1 MMNTSDPVDVLA
13 RVVWGEARSTGAP
26 GMRHVASV
34 IMNRAAHPG
43 WWGTDVVSVCLAPW
57 QFSCLNEGDPNRPK
71 LEAVTEA
78 DGWFAIA
85 KSIATQ
91 AIAGQL
97 SDETFGADSY
107 FALTMPTKPRWTT
120 SAQHTFSDGWHS
132 FWITHATS
140 VQNVSVHS
148 VADDL
153 NDAELAK
160 IKGTEA

>member
-1 MMNTSDPVDVLA
+1 MIDLNDPVQVLA
-13 RVVWGEARSTGAP
+13 GTLWGEARSTGAP

-34 IMNRAAHPG
+34 VLNRVAHPG
-43 WWGTDVVSVCLAPW
+43 WWGSDVVSICLAPW
-57 QFSCLNEGDPNRPK
+57 QFSCWNENDPNRAK
-71 LEAVTEA
+71 ILAVTEA

-107 FALTMPTKPRWTT
+107 FALTMPTKPRWAV